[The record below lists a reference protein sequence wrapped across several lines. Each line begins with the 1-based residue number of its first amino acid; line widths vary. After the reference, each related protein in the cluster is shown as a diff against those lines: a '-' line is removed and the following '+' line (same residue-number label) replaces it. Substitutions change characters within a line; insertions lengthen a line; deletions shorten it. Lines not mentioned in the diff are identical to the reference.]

1 MLIEI
6 CFNQQIKKFIVILMM
21 ISCLTELYFLIYLF
35 KILSFKVLKNE
46 TIEANM
52 KITDFLKILYF
63 ITFFVK

>member
-6 CFNQQIKKFIVILMM
+6 CFNQQIKKIIVILMM
-21 ISCLTELYFLIYLF
+21 ISCLTELYFLVYLF

>member
-21 ISCLTELYFLIYLF
+21 ISCLTELNFLIHLF